1 MAKQLGYP
9 CTDVIPLTQDASAR
23 KYFKLKLK
31 PRIKGDDPSIVILCF
46 LDPQQGSHKDFI
58 HISKYIDIGPEILA
72 YDLELGVTIQS
83 YAGQHNYQNAPDRWD
98 EQWSEDFYTGGTH
111 ESEHGEFKDD
121 CKDGEFGPSYRN
133 EPRILLNKFI
143 NSNIPKLK
151 KISDKKLMSQMH
163 MFQNIFLNKFLGS
176 KSINKEIDNEIKTL
190 QIETLEELK
199 KQEWVNCHTDF
210 EHRNIMVR
218 MDRSPYA
225 GYVTL
230 IDYQDSCIGP
240 EGIDLAGIYV
250 LHHKPFKF
258 HHRFNPKT
266 VEKIRWGGIQRNM
279 RILGTLA
286 NLYLEQKRSFRLID
300 LPQILENL
308 IYLIPEKYKK
318 LKTLLRN
325 DAEERLP
332 TKVLELIG
340 NPLKSN
346 QAMILA
352 AGYGKRMLPLTKNTP
367 KPLLKINND
376 TLLDLHLNK
385 LLDADFDE
393 IFINVAYLGEK
404 IKTHVKKNFDKNI
417 TIIDE
422 KKPLGTGGAL
432 INASKKHFNNDDW
445 ILVINADIYCDI
457 DLKKLRHKLHDV
469 IWDHAKRL
477 QQVKVLLVGVP
488 NPSHNKKGDFY
499 SAVTGRAR
507 IPTYEYH
514 QYIHYPDHLFT
525 WSGISFIHGSVFEEF
540 NISNKTPFD
549 SWSNI
554 IKPLIESDKV
564 AIYEHID
571 NWVDVGTPGRL
582 KFAKDLM
589 EGKINMHELHDKAA
603 SDFYEA
609 LYPTPKE
616 DKEIAEMLEKSND
629 DLGAFSDDDIPF

>member
-9 CTDVIPLTQDASAR
+9 CMDVIPLTQDASAR

-31 PRIKGDDPSIVILCF
+31 PRIKGDAPSIVILCF

-111 ESEHGEFKDD
+111 RSEHGEYWDE

-230 IDYQDSCIGP
+230 IDYQDSCICP
-240 EGIDLAGIYV
+240 EGIDLSVIYL
-250 LHHKPFKF
+250 LHHNPFKF

-318 LKTLLRN
+318 LKIFLRN
-325 DAEERLP
+325 DVEERLP
-332 TKVLELIG
+332 AKVLELIG

-499 SAVTGRAR
+499 AAYTDRAR
-507 IPTYEYH
+507 IPTYEYDK
-514 QYIHYPDHLFT
+514 YISYPDHLLT

-540 NISNKTPFD
+540 NISSKTPFD

-564 AIYEHID
+564 AVCEYWN

-589 EGKINMHELHDKAA
+589 KGKINMHELHDKAE

-609 LYPTPKE
+609 LYNSPKYNE
-616 DKEIAEMLEKSND
+616 PIELREISND
-629 DLGAFSDDDIPF
+629 DLDSSCDDEIPF